1 MFRSIVVQ
9 KGMKNEHWSSLASPT
24 QGRGRGFT
32 YPRSQTRKRRRRLAN
47 AGLSTRVPLPARTER
62 ELRRRSDAGSSRA
75 SLRRQSDARPS
86 TRDRL
91 PVRTERE
98 LRRRSDA
105 GRRTQGVV
113 PARTERDSIDGLTRG
128 NQLKLSLVIS
138 TRVASFP

>member
-1 MFRSIVVQ
+1 
-9 KGMKNEHWSSLASPT
+9 MKNEHWSSLASPT

-32 YPRSQTRKRRRRLAN
+32 YPRSQTRKRRRRWAN

-75 SLRRQSDARPS
+75 SLCRQ
-86 TRDRL
+86 
-91 PVRTERE
+91 
-98 LRRRSDA
+98 SDA
-105 GRRTQGVV
+105 GRRTRDPL